1 MEFVE
6 FLRFTL
12 LSFECSDGVMDQLE
26 RFLVIASS
34 GDVTHALDFRALD
47 TLGPEARTSYL
58 GNALQKILK
67 HYTNAAASFTS
78 DTLSFISRFVIQV
91 CSECTASQ

>member
-1 MEFVE
+1 M
-6 FLRFTL
+6 
-12 LSFECSDGVMDQLE
+12 SFECSDGVMDQLE